1 MSFITAPRIHDGHNW
16 LPAGTTLQLAD
27 DGTILAILNVAP
39 EGTTH
44 YEGVIAPAF
53 VNVHCHIELSHMKG
67 VIPEGTGLMPFLQSV
82 PRYRN
87 TFTEED
93 KTQARHA
100 AAAAMWQNGIAAV
113 GDIANTTD
121 AQDVRMAL
129 PGMYFHT
136 FVEALGFTPA
146 NAGRSFGFAEATWQA
161 YAAQA
166 AGNEGRL
173 RQSIV
178 PHAPYSVSQALFGL
192 IDRFQPTSIVSI
204 HNQESAAENEFYQQG
219 TGGVCALLGGMGID
233 YSSFTPTGRPS
244 LPSYLPWLS
253 ATHPIVLVHNTQSTV
268 ADVAFA
274 HQHAPEVYWCLCPN
288 ANLYI
293 EGRLPDVVMLMDEGA
308 RICLGTD
315 SLASNH
321 QLCILSEMATLHR
334 HFPHIGWETLLRWA
348 TTNGAAA
355 LHLADRVGSIRP
367 GIRPG
372 LVLINNMD
380 VPDAIPWV
388 ERLF

>member
-1 MSFITAPRIHDGHNW
+1 M
-16 LPAGTTLQLAD
+16 
-27 DGTILAILNVAP
+27 
-39 EGTTH
+39 
-44 YEGVIAPAF
+44 
-53 VNVHCHIELSHMKG
+53 
-67 VIPEGTGLMPFLQSV
+67 
-82 PRYRN
+82 
-87 TFTEED
+87 
-93 KTQARHA
+93 
-100 AAAAMWQNGIAAV
+100 
-113 GDIANTTD
+113 
-121 AQDVRMAL
+121 AQ

-146 NAGRSFGFAEATWQA
+146 NATRSFGFAEATWQA

-166 AGNEGRL
+166 VGNEGRL

-192 IDRFQPTSIVSI
+192 IDQFQPTSIVSI

-219 TGGVCALLGGMGID
+219 TGGVCELLGSMGID
-233 YSSFTPTGRPS
+233 YSTFTPTGQPS

-253 ATHPIVLVHNTQSTV
+253 ATHPMVLVHNTQSTA

-274 HQHAPEVYWCLCPN
+274 HQHTTEVYWCLCPN

-293 EGRLPDVVMLMDEGA
+293 EGRLPNVAMLMDEGA

-334 HFPHIGWETLLRWA
+334 HYPHIGWETLLRWGTA
-348 TTNGAAA
+348 HGAAA
-355 LHLADRVGSIRP
+355 LHLTDRVGSIKP
-367 GIRPG
+367 GMKPG
-372 LVLINNMD
+372 LVLINDMD
-380 VPDAIPWV
+380 VPDATPSV